1 VLERAGFCSC
11 SCVVVCLFVFLDFPT
26 RFFMCRKACEVL
38 LEERKVKKKRRAR
51 RVGGFERE
59 RERERVCVCVCVCVF
74 SL

>member
-1 VLERAGFCSC
+1 
-11 SCVVVCLFVFLDFPT
+11 
-26 RFFMCRKACEVL
+26 MCRKACEVL

-59 RERERVCVCVCVCVF
+59 RERERVCVCVCVF